1 MPIFKYIASDKT
13 GKVQTGQ
20 MEAVDQKTVVD
31 YLKSLN
37 LLVVSVKK
45 KETDQLNLS
54 FSRRVS
60 NVDKINLTGNLAIML
75 KSGVSISEALQIIG
89 DDSQNPHFRQIIND
103 VRFGIE
109 NGRSLSQGLSSFK
122 KDFNP
127 VFISL
132 IKSGETSGRLEETL
146 LQLNLQLK
154 KEFALVSKVKSAMAY
169 PTILVGGLFFVVIL
183 LMVFVLPRLV
193 AIFESSNLKLPV
205 TTKIIFAI
213 SQFLSYKP
221 YLTIAVFLILVV
233 VLIFLAKQKIMRNAL
248 NWILL
253 HLPVSSNLL
262 KQIELVRFARTLGNL
277 LKSGVAIGPALEIT
291 ADGLSLSSYERNT
304 KKAKEAVLKGVSL
317 ANAFRGNEG
326 FPNMLI
332 SVMKVGEKTGE
343 LDTLLLNIA
352 DFYEEQAD
360 NTLKSLS
367 SLIEPILL
375 IIVGLGIGG
384 IALSIILPVY
394 QLIGSF

>member
-1 MPIFKYIASDKT
+1 MPIFKYIASDKA
-13 GKVQTGQ
+13 GKVQAGQ
-20 MEAVDQKTVVD
+20 MEAIDQKTVVD
-31 YLKSLN
+31 YLKNLN

-45 KETDQLNLS
+45 KEADQLNISLS
-54 FSRRVS
+54 RHVS
-60 NVDKINLTGNLAIML
+60 VVDKINLTGNLAIML

-89 DDSQNPHFRQIIND
+89 DDSSNTYFRQIIND
-103 VRFGIE
+103 IRFGIE
-109 NGRSLSQGLSSFK
+109 NGRSLSQGLAGFK

-127 VFISL
+127 VFVSL
-132 IKSGETSGRLEETL
+132 VKSGETSGQLEETL

-154 KEFALVSKVKSAMAY
+154 KEYALISKVKSALAY
-169 PTILVGGLFFVVIL
+169 PTILIGGLIFVVVL

-193 AIFESSNLKLPV
+193 SIFASSNLKLPM
-205 TTKIIFAI
+205 TTKIIFAV
-213 SQFLSYKP
+213 SQFLAYKP
-221 YLTIAVFLILVV
+221 YLTIAVFIILIV
-233 VLIFLAKQKIMRNAL
+233 VLIFLAKQKFMRNAL
-248 NWILL
+248 NWVLL
-253 HLPVSSNLL
+253 RLPISSNLL
-262 KQIELVRFARTLGNL
+262 NQIELVRFARTLGNL

-291 ADGLSLSSYERNT
+291 ADGLNLSSFSRNT
-304 KKAKEAVLKGVSL
+304 QKAKESVLKGVSL
-317 ANAFRGNEG
+317 ANAFKGNND

-343 LDTLLLNIA
+343 LDVLLLNLA

>member
-1 MPIFKYIASDKT
+1 LPIFKYIASDKA
-13 GKVQTGQ
+13 GKVQAGQ
-20 MEAVDQKTVVD
+20 MEAIDQKTVVD
-31 YLKSLN
+31 YLKNLN

-45 KETDQLNLS
+45 KEADQLNISLS
-54 FSRRVS
+54 RHVS
-60 NVDKINLTGNLAIML
+60 VVDKINLTGNLAIML

-89 DDSQNPHFRQIIND
+89 DDSSNTYFRQIIND
-103 VRFGIE
+103 IRFGIE
-109 NGRSLSQGLSSFK
+109 NGRSLSQGLAGFK

-127 VFISL
+127 VFVSL
-132 IKSGETSGRLEETL
+132 VKSGETSGQLEETL

-154 KEFALVSKVKSAMAY
+154 KEYALISKVKSALAY
-169 PTILVGGLFFVVIL
+169 PTILIGGLIFVVVL

-193 AIFESSNLKLPV
+193 SIFASSNLKLPL
-205 TTKIIFAI
+205 TTKIIFAV
-213 SQFLSYKP
+213 SQFLAYKP
-221 YLTIAVFLILVV
+221 YLTIAVFIILIV
-233 VLIFLAKQKIMRNAL
+233 VLIFLAKQKFMRNAL
-248 NWILL
+248 NWVLL
-253 HLPVSSNLL
+253 RLPISSNLL
-262 KQIELVRFARTLGNL
+262 NQIELVRFARTLGNL

-291 ADGLSLSSYERNT
+291 ADGLNLSSFSRNT
-304 KKAKEAVLKGVSL
+304 QKAKESVLKGVSL
-317 ANAFRGNEG
+317 ANAFKGNND

-343 LDTLLLNIA
+343 LDVLLLNLA

>member
-1 MPIFKYIASDKT
+1 MPIFKYIASDKA
-13 GKVQTGQ
+13 GKVQAGQ
-20 MEAVDQKTVVD
+20 MEAIDQKTVVD
-31 YLKSLN
+31 YLKNLN

-45 KETDQLNLS
+45 KEADQLNISLS
-54 FSRRVS
+54 RHVS
-60 NVDKINLTGNLAIML
+60 VVDKINLTGNLAIML

-89 DDSQNPHFRQIIND
+89 DDSSNTYFRQIIND
-103 VRFGIE
+103 IRFGIE
-109 NGRSLSQGLSSFK
+109 NGRSLSQGLAGFK

-127 VFISL
+127 VFVSL
-132 IKSGETSGRLEETL
+132 VKSGETSGQLEETL

-154 KEFALVSKVKSAMAY
+154 KEYALISKVKSALAY
-169 PTILVGGLFFVVIL
+169 PTILIGGLIFVVVL

-193 AIFESSNLKLPV
+193 SIFASSNLKLPL
-205 TTKIIFAI
+205 TTKIIFAV
-213 SQFLSYKP
+213 SQFLAYKP
-221 YLTIAVFLILVV
+221 YLTIAVFIILIV
-233 VLIFLAKQKIMRNAL
+233 VLIFLAKQKFMRNAL
-248 NWILL
+248 NWVLL
-253 HLPVSSNLL
+253 RLPISSNLL
-262 KQIELVRFARTLGNL
+262 NQIELVRFARTLGNL

-291 ADGLSLSSYERNT
+291 ADGLNLSSFSRNT
-304 KKAKEAVLKGVSL
+304 QKAKESVLKGVSL
-317 ANAFRGNEG
+317 ANAFKGNND

-343 LDTLLLNIA
+343 LDVLLLNLA

>member
-1 MPIFKYIASDKT
+1 
-13 GKVQTGQ
+13 
-20 MEAVDQKTVVD
+20 MEAIDQKTVVD
-31 YLKSLN
+31 YLKNLN

-45 KETDQLNLS
+45 KEADQLNISLS
-54 FSRRVS
+54 RHVS
-60 NVDKINLTGNLAIML
+60 VVDKINLTGNLAIML

-89 DDSQNPHFRQIIND
+89 DDSSNTYFRQIIND
-103 VRFGIE
+103 IRFGIE
-109 NGRSLSQGLSSFK
+109 NGRSLSQGLAGFK

-127 VFISL
+127 VFVSL
-132 IKSGETSGRLEETL
+132 VKSGETSGQLEETL

-154 KEFALVSKVKSAMAY
+154 KEYALISKVKSALAY
-169 PTILVGGLFFVVIL
+169 PTILIGGLIFVVVL

-193 AIFESSNLKLPV
+193 SIFASSNLKLPL
-205 TTKIIFAI
+205 TTKIIFAV
-213 SQFLSYKP
+213 SQFLAYKP
-221 YLTIAVFLILVV
+221 YLTIAVFIILIV
-233 VLIFLAKQKIMRNAL
+233 VLIFLAKQKFMRNAL
-248 NWILL
+248 NWVLL
-253 HLPVSSNLL
+253 RLPISSNLL
-262 KQIELVRFARTLGNL
+262 NQIELVRFARTLGNL

-291 ADGLSLSSYERNT
+291 ADGLNLSSFSRNT
-304 KKAKEAVLKGVSL
+304 QKAKESVLKGVSL
-317 ANAFRGNEG
+317 ANAFKGNND

-343 LDTLLLNIA
+343 LDVLLLNLA